1 MMRGGLTEVE
11 GVGFVEEEGLDLAV
25 EGGVGFVEEEG
36 VDLVEE
42 GLAELGFTEEELVI
56 FCFTETSSLTEGT
69 GDIGDTGETSEEVTA
84 FFPL

>member
-42 GLAELGFTEEELVI
+42 GLAELGFTEELVI
-56 FCFTETSSLTEGT
+56 LCFTETSSLTEGT
-69 GDIGDTGETSEEVTA
+69 GDTGDTGETSEEVTA

>member
-11 GVGFVEEEGLDLAV
+11 GVSFVEEEGLDLAV

-56 FCFTETSSLTEGT
+56 LVNMYIYYYLHIYTTINWMLPNKGQPKL
-69 GDIGDTGETSEEVTA
+69 G
-84 FFPL
+84 

>member
-56 FCFTETSSLTEGT
+56 LCFTEISSLTEGT
-69 GDIGDTGETSEEVTA
+69 GDTGDTGETSEEVTA

>member
-56 FCFTETSSLTEGT
+56 LCFTETSSLTEGT
-69 GDIGDTGETSEEVTA
+69 GDTGETGETSEEVTA